1 MPHLQTG
8 LGNWA
13 ETDVCRAAVGA
24 VGDFCRAL
32 DSNVAGYCDIIVQ
45 KLLEALQA
53 PNLDR
58 GVKPEILSV
67 LGDIALA
74 IGGILRYHTAYH
86 KLISIWFACPATGEN
101 FGKYLPFTMTML
113 MQAAA
118 SPIPPD
124 VSGRKSLLL
133 ARV

>member
-1 MPHLQTG
+1 MDSFMPHLQTG
-8 LGNWA
+8 LANWA

-32 DSNVAGYCDIIVQ
+32 DRNVAGYCDVIVQ

-74 IGGILRYHTAYH
+74 IGAYLLRGFVSRP
-86 KLISIWFACPATGEN
+86 LCSQ
-101 FGKYLPFTMTML
+101 FGRP
-113 MQAAA
+113 
-118 SPIPPD
+118 
-124 VSGRKSLLL
+124 VCCNR
-133 ARV
+133 